1 MVTKRGLKII
11 VTSLKGKFIEYGM
24 RVNLGRGW
32 TWGEGEVHPVN
43 LGWGPHREGE
53 LGVTVRMK
61 LGANLESK
69 YLNE

>member
-11 VTSLKGKFIEYGM
+11 VTSLKGKFIEYGA
-24 RVNLGRGW
+24 RVKFTRW
-32 TWGEGEVHPVN
+32 TWGEGE
-43 LGWGPHREGE
+43 
-53 LGVTVRMK
+53 LGVKVRMK